1 MITVKLYGRNGSR
14 VLDIRPRGFGTRHIR
29 TRLTPPPETT
39 PRSPKPEP
47 KPEPPVPICPVLAAL
62 HRLTTTYTGGNGFF
76 ILDEIFVTLRQ
87 ECTSL
92 SRDALLETLRTY
104 YRDGQIRFR
113 RGFGSQ
119 LQFALKGDRK

>member
-1 MITVKLYGRNGSR
+1 MLKKVTLHGRNGTR
-14 VLDIRPRGFGTRHIR
+14 VVEIKPRGFSTRHIR
-29 TRLTPPPETT
+29 TRVAPPPST
-39 PRSPKPEP
+39 PKPEP
-47 KPEPPVPICPVLAAL
+47 KPEPTVPICPVLAAL

-119 LQFALKGDRK
+119 LQFALRRKQ

>member
-1 MITVKLYGRNGSR
+1 MLKKVTLHGRNGTR
-14 VLDIRPRGFGTRHIR
+14 VFEIRPRGFSTRHIR
-29 TRLTPPPETT
+29 TRVAPPPPST
-39 PRSPKPEP
+39 PKPKPEP
-47 KPEPPVPICPVLAAL
+47 ERPVPICPVLAAL

-119 LQFALKGDRK
+119 LQFALRRKQ

>member
-1 MITVKLYGRNGSR
+1 MLKKVTLHGRNGTR
-14 VLDIRPRGFGTRHIR
+14 VVEIRPRGFSTRHIR
-29 TRLTPPPETT
+29 TRVAPPPPST
-39 PRSPKPEP
+39 PKLKPKP
-47 KPEPPVPICPVLAAL
+47 KPEPPVPVCPVLAAL

>member
-1 MITVKLYGRNGSR
+1 MSLKSDPAASARDTSVPVSHRRRRPLRNLRSR
-14 VLDIRPRGFGTRHIR
+14 NRNRNAT
-29 TRLTPPPETT
+29 
-39 PRSPKPEP
+39 
-47 KPEPPVPICPVLAAL
+47 VPICPVLAAL

>member
-1 MITVKLYGRNGSR
+1 MLKKVTLHGRNGTR
-14 VLDIRPRGFGTRHIR
+14 VVEIRPRGFSTRHIR
-29 TRLTPPPETT
+29 TRVAPPPPST
-39 PRSPKPEP
+39 PKPEP
-47 KPEPPVPICPVLAAL
+47 KPERPVPICPVLAAL

-119 LQFALKGDRK
+119 LQFALRRKQ